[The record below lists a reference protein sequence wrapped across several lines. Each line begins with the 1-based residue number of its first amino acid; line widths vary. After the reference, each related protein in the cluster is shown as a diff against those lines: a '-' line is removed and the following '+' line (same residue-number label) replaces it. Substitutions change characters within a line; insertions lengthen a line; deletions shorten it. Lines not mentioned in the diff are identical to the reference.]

1 MCNTDKGLCAY
12 KEHCMAETLELEV
25 SAEQDE
31 KEGRESSF
39 YDDKSHVFW
48 CIVFL

>member
-1 MCNTDKGLCAY
+1 
-12 KEHCMAETLELEV
+12 MAETLGLEV

-39 YDDKSHVFW
+39 YDERATFSGVLF
-48 CIVFL
+48 FL